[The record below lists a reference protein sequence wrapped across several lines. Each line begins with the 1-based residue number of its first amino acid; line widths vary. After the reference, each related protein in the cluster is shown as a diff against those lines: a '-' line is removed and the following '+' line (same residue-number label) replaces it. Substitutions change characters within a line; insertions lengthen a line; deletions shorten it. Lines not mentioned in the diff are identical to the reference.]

1 MSIKVSKYH
10 GLGNDFILTRYD
22 ETYDIEK
29 LVRACCDRHTGIGAD
44 GMIFVKENPL
54 EMVYYNQDGSRAPM
68 CGNGIR
74 CFAAYCFDEGSCT
87 DEKIPVQT
95 LAGEKI
101 VYRVSENPFVVRVD
115 MEEPIY
121 SNALLN
127 VDENESV
134 WKRNLHGVDTYSLFM
149 ATVHTVVFVDEAF
162 NEKNVELGKLICHDS
177 FFKKQT
183 NVNFVQVKDR
193 NHIVVMTYERG
204 CGITLAC
211 GTGACASV
219 VVANKLGLT
228 DEHVDVELKI
238 GHLQIDLEDHVFMS
252 GPAKKIIEGEYDYE

>member
-10 GLGNDFILTRYD
+10 GLGNDFILTKYD
-22 ETYDIEK
+22 ESYNIEK
-29 LVRACCDRHTGIGAD
+29 LVVACCDRHTGIGAD

-74 CFAAYCFDEGSCT
+74 CFAAYCFDEGICQ
-87 DEKIPVQT
+87 DEGIPVQT
-95 LAGEKI
+95 LAGEKV
-101 VYRVSENPFVVRVD
+101 VYRVSDSPFVVRVD
-115 MEEPIY
+115 MEKPID
-121 SNALLN
+121 SNELLN

-134 WKRNLHGVDTYSLFM
+134 WKRNVCGVDTYSLFM
-149 ATVHTVVFVDEAF
+149 ATVHTVVFVEDAF
-162 NEKNVELGKLICHDS
+162 DEKNVELGKKICHDS
-177 FFKKQT
+177 LFHKQT
-183 NVNFVQVKDR
+183 NVNFVQIKDK

-219 VVANKLGLT
+219 VVANRLGLVDT
-228 DEHVDVELKI
+228 NCDVELKI

-252 GPAKKIIEGEYDYE
+252 GPAKKIMEGEFEYE